1 MKVLAFVI
9 VATIFEAVG
18 DAVMRI
24 ALQARY
30 ALPGRI
36 AIFALASVLLALYGL
51 FLNLAPV
58 EFATVTGIYLA
69 SLFIAFQIVNYIFFR
84 NAIGSRPARRRVH
97 RCWCCDHLLLE
108 IETGEHVSFRLY
120 SAVCSQAACRK
131 IPLRRQE

>member
-1 MKVLAFVI
+1 MRAFLMKVLAFVV

-24 ALQARY
+24 ALQAWY

-36 AIFALASVLLALYGL
+36 ALFALASVLLAMYGL

-69 SLFIAFQIVNYIFFR
+69 SLFIAFQIVNYLFFR
-84 NAIGSRPARRRVH
+84 HTPSPGVLLGGGFIVAGAAIIYY
-97 RCWCCDHLLLE
+97 W
-108 IETGEHVSFRLY
+108 
-120 SAVCSQAACRK
+120 K
-131 IPLRRQE
+131 

>member
-84 NAIGSRPARRRVH
+84 HTPSGAVLLGGGFIVAGAAIIYY
-97 RCWCCDHLLLE
+97 W
-108 IETGEHVSFRLY
+108 
-120 SAVCSQAACRK
+120 K
-131 IPLRRQE
+131 

>member
-1 MKVLAFVI
+1 MKILAYVV

-18 DAVMRI
+18 DAIMRV
-24 ALQARY
+24 ALRSPY

-36 AIFALASVLLALYGL
+36 ALFALASVLLTLYGL

-84 NAIGSRPARRRVH
+84 HLPSAGVLLGGSFIVAGAAIIYF
-97 RCWCCDHLLLE
+97 W
-108 IETGEHVSFRLY
+108 
-120 SAVCSQAACRK
+120 K
-131 IPLRRQE
+131 

>member
-24 ALQARY
+24 ALQSQY

-36 AIFALASVLLALYGL
+36 ALFALASLLLAMYGL

-58 EFATVTGIYLA
+58 DFATVTGIYLA
-69 SLFIAFQIVNYIFFR
+69 SLFITFQIVNYLFFR
-84 NAIGSRPARRRVH
+84 HSPSSGVLLGGAFIVAGAAIIYY
-97 RCWCCDHLLLE
+97 W
-108 IETGEHVSFRLY
+108 
-120 SAVCSQAACRK
+120 K
-131 IPLRRQE
+131 